1 MIRSVPLIASA
12 VFAAVCAA
20 LLSGCS
26 SPVDEVAQQINL
38 PAVWTITPEYY
49 EGPDEGIADA
59 QSGFELQEDGTA
71 ELKNM
76 PVGTSRVVDSYKCFD
91 PSDSTYSGEASWKA
105 TSNGLLELSSGGE
118 TVMWADQG
126 HFGSFDWVPLSLA
139 DCNNLY
145 RIFYGGSSLYGQSY
159 RTR

>member
-1 MIRSVPLIASA
+1 MSRTASLIASG
-12 VFAAVCAA
+12 VFAGVCAA

-26 SPVDEVAQQINL
+26 SPVDEVAQQIDL
-38 PAVWTITPEYY
+38 PAVWTITPEFY
-49 EGPDEGIADA
+49 EGPDKGIAEA
-59 QSGFELQEDGTA
+59 QSGFELREDGTA

-91 PSDSTYSGEASWKA
+91 PSGSTYSGEASWKA
-105 TSNGLLELSSGGE
+105 TSSGLLELSSDGE
-118 TVMWADQG
+118 TVMWADQD

-139 DCNNLY
+139 DCNNLNK
-145 RIFYGGSSLYGQSY
+145 IFYGGTSLYGKSY